1 MDGLFLIT
9 VPFVW
14 DEHEQPYDYA
24 RYSSFGLR
32 HILDENGFQVIE
44 LRKSSNDLGLIFQLI
59 NIYIYKITLTRYPY
73 LNLMITLFLMA
84 PINIIG
90 LALSK
95 IFPKNDDL
103 YLDNIAL
110 AKKVKIIE

>member
-1 MDGLFLIT
+1 MHSKFIKT
-9 VPFVW
+9 KIIF
-14 DEHEQPYDYA
+14 YK
-24 RYSSFGLR
+24 
-32 HILDENGFQVIE
+32 NGSYGAIY
-44 LRKSSNDLGLIFQLI
+44 RDN
-59 NIYIYKITLTRYPY
+59 NYIYKITLTRYPY
-73 LNLMITLFLMA
+73 LNLMITLFLIA

-110 AKKVKIIE
+110 AKKVKNIE